1 MLGQLKPA
9 ASAMVVTVP
18 EVRTVP
24 ATRCH
29 SDAETVGTIILP
41 VLLRKRLELREVEGP
56 VEGHRAGKWQ
66 VPASVR
72 YLEHHKSGNVWWG

>member
-1 MLGQLKPA
+1 MLGGQLLQRWRLQSLRLGQCLLQGA
-9 ASAMVVTVP
+9 ILVP
-18 EVRTVP
+18 
-24 ATRCH
+24 
-29 SDAETVGTIILP
+29 ETVGTIILP

-72 YLEHHKSGNVWWG
+72 YLEHHESGNVWWG

>member
-1 MLGQLKPA
+1 MP
-9 ASAMVVTVP
+9 
-18 EVRTVP
+18 
-24 ATRCH
+24 
-29 SDAETVGTIILP
+29 ETVGTIILP

-72 YLEHHKSGNVWWG
+72 YLEHHESGNVWWG